1 MAAITLKGRQLTKV
15 SGLVLEEARSIARS
29 IANAE

>member
-15 SGLVLEEARSIARS
+15 AGLVLEEARAVAKSIA
-29 IANAE
+29 IAE